1 MSLDWGGDKMIM
13 VGICDD
19 NIETAE
25 ELAQNVKEIAC
36 GNQVSVE
43 IEVFGDGRDLADYVE
58 HGSHFDLILLDIEMK
73 YVNGLEAAKRI
84 RKVDKN
90 ALLIYV
96 TNYAGYSIEAY
107 SVRPYQFL
115 LKPVAEDKLRKY
127 VSEAL
132 AEILNNDL
140 YFRYSANKENNK
152 ILVKE
157 IVYFESS
164 GRSIF
169 IHTVKGEELKF
180 NGKLLNVENTFKDS
194 KAEFWRIHQ
203 SYLVN
208 RKNMYKIGYA
218 KIELCNGEVL
228 PISEDKRKMIR
239 EKYLGNMGACSIE

>member
-1 MSLDWGGDKMIM
+1 MIM
-13 VGICDD
+13 IAICDD
-19 NIETAE
+19 HIETAE
-25 ELAQNVKEIAC
+25 ELADKVKEIAS
-36 GNQVSVE
+36 GKQVSVE

-73 YVNGLEAAKRI
+73 YVNGLDAAKRI

-90 ALLIYV
+90 VLLIYV

-115 LKPVAEDKLRKY
+115 LKPIDSDKLKTY

-132 AEILNNDL
+132 EEILKDDI
-140 YFRYSANKENNK
+140 YFRYSVNKENNK

-157 IVYFESS
+157 VIYFESN
-164 GRSIF
+164 GRSVY
-169 IHTVKGEELKF
+169 IHTVKGEVFKF
-180 NGKLLNVENTFKDS
+180 NGKLLNVEKVFEDS

-208 RKNMYKIGYA
+208 RRNMYKIGYA
-218 KIELCNGEVL
+218 KVELCNGEVL
-228 PISEDKRKMIR
+228 PISEDKRKYIR
-239 EKYLGNMGACSIE
+239 EKYLSMIGAYTIE